1 MPHAANLKLCV
12 LWEDEL
18 RKAAKLLDAA
28 EKIYKRHGETDDY
41 GKVASMAYA
50 ACRVALLGLEDDAQI
65 AMVAKPELRQEP
77 IVDDAEQST

>member
-28 EKIYKRHGETDDY
+28 EKVYKLEGETDDY
-41 GKVASMAYA
+41 STVASMAYA

-65 AMVAKPELRQEP
+65 AMVAKPEIRQDP
-77 IVDDAEQST
+77 AT